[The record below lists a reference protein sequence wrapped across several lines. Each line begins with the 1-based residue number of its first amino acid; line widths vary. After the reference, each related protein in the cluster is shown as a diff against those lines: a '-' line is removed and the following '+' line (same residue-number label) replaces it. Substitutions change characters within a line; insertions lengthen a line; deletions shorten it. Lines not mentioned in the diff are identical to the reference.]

1 MAELEAVLKRGNQI
15 LFEHYKQQTI
25 NIIWICIDLPHLGR
39 VSGQLGHSLPVL
51 EVWQLAG
58 VEPGEGGQN
67 GGCGYWYWAPAP
79 CSVFSPLSKGFDVG
93 DDGRVLA
100 PGQPLLQQ
108 QSHWPRPEA
117 DKKWEMCDIA
127 LSTYL
132 LYLDIYCI

>member
-1 MAELEAVLKRGNQI
+1 M
-15 LFEHYKQQTI
+15 
-25 NIIWICIDLPHLGR
+25 ICIDLPHLGR
-39 VSGQLGHSLPVL
+39 VSGQLGHRLPVL
-51 EVWQLAG
+51 EVGQLAG

-67 GGCGYWYWAPAP
+67 GGCGYWYRGLGTGDLLHG
-79 CSVFSPLSKGFDVG
+79 SVFSPLSKGFDVG

-132 LYLDIYCI
+132 LYLDIYCSTL